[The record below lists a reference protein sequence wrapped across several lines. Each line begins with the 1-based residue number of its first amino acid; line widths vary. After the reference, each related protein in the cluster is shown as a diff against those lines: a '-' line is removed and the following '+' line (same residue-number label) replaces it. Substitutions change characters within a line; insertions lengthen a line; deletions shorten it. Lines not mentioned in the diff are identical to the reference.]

1 MRVARTFT
9 LDIDLVQQLQRKQNQ
24 SETVNRAVRKYL
36 TKYDMFEL
44 KDVPIRALLASLQS
58 RFNQE
63 DAEYSLIQTL
73 IAMCKPS

>member
-24 SETVNRAVRKYL
+24 SETVNRAVWKYL